1 MLRIMMTHMAQDL
14 SFDKIILHLYKR
26 IEFMYLF
33 ASNKARGKELVDI
46 VGSNIKSANP

>member
-1 MLRIMMTHMAQDL
+1 MLRIMMTHMAQDI
-14 SFDKIILHLYKR
+14 SFDKIILHYKR

-46 VGSNIKSANP
+46 VGSNIKYANP